1 MKSLCDFRE
10 CPQGTHA
17 PCTATEPRLSLRRD
31 IMNIRDLI
39 GKQRLYFDG
48 GMGTLLQSK
57 GLTAGELPELWNIT
71 HADEVKDIHLSYL
84 NAGSNIITTNT
95 FGANCLKFDNYE
107 EIIAVAI
114 GNAKKAVAEY
124 DRGKEK
130 CFIALDIGPT
140 GKMLEPLGDMKFEEA
155 VEVFRKTAVLG
166 EKYGADLIIVETMN
180 DSYETKAAVLACK
193 ESTSLPVFV
202 SNVFDENRKLMT
214 GADPKAM
221 IAMLEGLGADAI
233 GMNCS
238 LGPKQMLGVA
248 EEYMKY
254 ASVPVLVQPNAGMP
268 RSENGKTVFDITAHE
283 FSDIMREIALMGVS
297 FLGGCCGTTPEY
309 IRMTVEKTKDL
320 PYTVPENKSI
330 TMVSSYT
337 HAVEIGSVPVL
348 IGERINPTGKPKF
361 KQALR
366 EGNIGYILSEGIAQQ
381 EKGVHILDVNVG
393 LPEIDEDEMLTT
405 AVKELQSVLDL
416 PLQLDSV
423 KASSLEKAMRI
434 YNGKPLINSVNGK
447 QESMDTI
454 LPLVKKY
461 GGCVIALTIDESG
474 IPDTAQGRLAIA
486 EKIVRECRKYGIDK
500 KEIIVDPLAM
510 TVSSDDNSGKVT
522 LESVRLIKEK
532 LGVKTSLGVSNI
544 SFGLPRRDE
553 VNSIFMSLAFAMG
566 LDCAI
571 MNPYS
576 VSMMQSYYTYMALS
590 GMDKGCM
597 NYINFASAVKTE
609 KIIADSA
616 VKVSAE
622 YASQLQKAIMK
633 GVKNDAYGFAKEL
646 IKEKVPLDVINTE
659 IVPALDEVGKC
670 FEKKTMYLPQLLMA
684 AEAASRAF
692 DAVKEKMGDS
702 SGKSKGKIIVATV
715 KGDIHDIGKNIVKV
729 LLENYGYD
737 VIDLGKDVEP
747 GAVVACAKENAVKLV
762 GLSALMTTTTEAMA
776 ETVALLRKEL
786 PETKT
791 MVGGAVL
798 TKEYADMIGADY
810 YAKDAMEGVRIAE
823 SIF

>member
-1 MKSLCDFRE
+1 
-10 CPQGTHA
+10 
-17 PCTATEPRLSLRRD
+17 
-31 IMNIRDLI
+31 MNIRDLL

-48 GMGTLLQSK
+48 GMGTLLQAK
-57 GLTAGELPELWNIT
+57 GLKAGELPELWNIT
-71 HADEVKDIHLSYL
+71 HPEIIKDIHLSYL
-84 NAGSNIITTNT
+84 RAGSNIITSNT
-95 FGANCLKFDNYE
+95 FGANCLKFDNLE
-107 EIIAVAI
+107 EIVSSAI
-114 GNAKKAVAEY
+114 VNAKNAIAEFEG
-124 DRGKEK
+124 DKEE
-130 CFIALDIGPT
+130 CFVALDIGPT
-140 GKMLEPLGDMKFEEA
+140 GKMLEPLGDLKFEDA
-155 VEVFRKTAVLG
+155 VEVFRKTAELG
-166 EKYGADLIIVETMN
+166 EKYGADLVIIETMN

-193 ESTSLPVFV
+193 ENTSLPIFV
-202 SNVFDENRKLMT
+202 SNVFDENKKLMT
-214 GADPKAM
+214 GAEPKAM
-221 IAMLEGLGADAI
+221 IAMLEGLGVDVI

-238 LGPKQMLGVA
+238 LGPRQMLEVA
-248 EEYMKY
+248 KEYTQY
-254 ASVPVLVQPNAGMP
+254 ASIPVTVSPNAGMP
-268 RSENGKTVFDITAHE
+268 RNENGKTVFDVSPEE
-283 FSDIMREIALMGVS
+283 FSDVMKEIALMGASV
-297 FLGGCCGTTPEY
+297 LGGCCGTTPEY
-309 IRMTVEKTKDL
+309 IRLTVDKTKDL
-320 PYTVPENKSI
+320 PYIAPGNKNI

-337 HAVEIGSVPVL
+337 HAVEIGKVPVL

-366 EGNIGYILSEGIAQQ
+366 DGDIGYILAEGIAQQ
-381 EKGVHILDVNVG
+381 EKGVQILDVNVG
-393 LPEIDEDEMLTT
+393 LPEINEDEMLTD

-447 QESMDTI
+447 QESMDAI

-474 IPDTAQGRLAIA
+474 IPDTAQGRCAIA
-486 EKIVRECRKYGIDK
+486 EKIIKECEKYGIDK

-522 LESVRLIKEK
+522 LESVKLIKEK

-553 VNSIFMSLAFAMG
+553 VNSIFMSLAFNMG

-576 VSMMQSYYTYMALS
+576 VSMMQSYYTYMALL

-597 NYINFASAVKTE
+597 NYIDFASNIKTE
-609 KIIADSA
+609 NVAVDTA
-616 VKVSAE
+616 VKVNTEFGSK
-622 YASQLQKAIMK
+622 LQKAIIK
-633 GVKNDAYGFAKEL
+633 GVKSEAYSFAKEL
-646 IKEKVPLDVINTE
+646 LKDKEPLDVINEE
-659 IVPALDEVGKC
+659 IVPALDRVGKC

-684 AEAASRAF
+684 AEAASKAF
-692 DAVKEKMGDS
+692 DAVKESMGDS
-702 SGKSKGKIIVATV
+702 KSESKGKIIVATV

-747 GAVVACAKENAVKLV
+747 QTVVSAAREKDVKLV

-786 PETKT
+786 PDTKVV
-791 MVGGAVL
+791 VGGAVL

>member
-1 MKSLCDFRE
+1 MS
-10 CPQGTHA
+10 
-17 PCTATEPRLSLRRD
+17 
-31 IMNIRDLI
+31 IRNLL
-39 GKQRLYFDG
+39 GKERLYFDG
-48 GMGTLLQSK
+48 GMGTLLQAQ
-57 GLTAGELPELWNIT
+57 GLKAGELPELWNIT
-71 HADEVKDIHLSYL
+71 HSDIIKDIHLSYL
-84 NAGSNIITTNT
+84 NAGSNIITSNT
-95 FGANCLKFDNYE
+95 FGANCLKFDNLE
-107 EIIAVAI
+107 EIISSAI
-114 GNAKKAVAEY
+114 DNARNAIAEFSGDK
-124 DRGKEK
+124 DR
-130 CFIALDIGPT
+130 CFVALDMGPL

-155 VEVFRKTAVLG
+155 VEVFRQTAVLG
-166 EKYGADLIIVETMN
+166 EKYGADLVIIETMN

-193 ESTSLPVFV
+193 ENTQLPVIV
-202 SNVFDENRKLMT
+202 SNVFDENKKLMT
-214 GADPKAM
+214 GADPMAM
-221 IAMLEGLGADAI
+221 IAMLEGLGVDAI

-238 LGPKQMLGVA
+238 LGPKQMMEVTKDYIKL
-248 EEYMKY
+248 
-254 ASVPVLVQPNAGMP
+254 ASIPVVVSPNAGMP
-268 RSENGKTVFDITAHE
+268 RTENGKTVFDISADE
-283 FSDIMREIALMGVS
+283 FSDIMKEIALMGASV
-297 FLGGCCGTTPEY
+297 LGGCCGTTPEY
-309 IRMTVEKTKDL
+309 IKRTVEKTKDL
-320 PYTVPENKSI
+320 PYKSPDDKGI

-337 HAVEIGSVPVL
+337 HAIEIGNEPVL

-366 EGNIGYILSEGIAQQ
+366 EKNIGYIINEGIAQQ
-381 EKGVHILDVNVG
+381 EKGVQILDVNVG

-423 KASSLEKAMRI
+423 KASSLEKAMRV
-434 YNGKPLINSVNGK
+434 YNGKPLVNSVNGK
-447 QESMDTI
+447 QESMDAI

-461 GGCVIALTIDESG
+461 GGCVIALTIDENG
-474 IPDTAQGRLAIA
+474 IPDTAEGRCAIA
-486 EKIVRECRKYGIDK
+486 EKIVKECEKYGIDK

-510 TVSSDDNSGKVT
+510 TVSSDDNSGKIT
-522 LESVRLIKEK
+522 LESVKLIKEK

-553 VNSIFMSLAFAMG
+553 VNSIFMSLAFGMG

-576 VSMMQSYYTYMALS
+576 VSMMQSYYTYMALL

-597 NYINFASAVKTE
+597 NYIDFASNVKTE
-609 KIIADSA
+609 SVTVDSA
-616 VKVSAE
+616 VKSNAE
-622 YASQLQKAIMK
+622 FASQLQRAIIK
-633 GVKNDAYGFAKEL
+633 GVKNDAYSFAKEL
-646 IKEKVPLDVINTE
+646 LKDKAPLDVINSE

-684 AEAASRAF
+684 AEAASKAF
-692 DAVKEKMGDS
+692 EAVKEAMGGSKDD
-702 SGKSKGKIIVATV
+702 SKGKIIVATV

-729 LLENYGYD
+729 LLENYGYE

-747 GAVVACAKENAVKLV
+747 ENIVSAAKEQNVKLI

-776 ETVALLRKEL
+776 ETVALLKKEC
-786 PETKT
+786 PDTKT

-798 TKEYADMIGADY
+798 TQEYADMIGADY

>member
-1 MKSLCDFRE
+1 MS
-10 CPQGTHA
+10 
-17 PCTATEPRLSLRRD
+17 
-31 IMNIRDLI
+31 IRNLL

-48 GMGTLLQSK
+48 GMGTLLQAE
-57 GLTAGELPELWNIT
+57 GLKPGEKPEMWNLT
-71 HADEVKDIHLSYL
+71 HADIIKDIHLSYL
-84 NAGSNIITTNT
+84 KAGSNIITTNT
-95 FGANCLKFDNYE
+95 FGANCLKFHNLE
-107 EIIAVAI
+107 EIISAAVT
-114 GNAKKAVAEY
+114 NAKNAIEDFDGDK
-124 DRGKEK
+124 DK
-130 CFIALDIGPT
+130 CFIAFDMGPL

-155 VEVFRKTAVLG
+155 VDVFRQSAVLG
-166 EKYGADLIIVETMN
+166 EKYGADLVIIETMN

-193 ESTSLPVFV
+193 ENTNLPVFV
-202 SNVFDENRKLMT
+202 SNVFDENKKLMT

-221 IAMLEGLGADAI
+221 IALLESLGVDAI

-238 LGPKQMLGVA
+238 LGPKQMLEVA
-248 EEYMKY
+248 KDYAQY
-254 ASVPVLVQPNAGMP
+254 ASIPVCVSPNAGMP
-268 RSENGKTVFDITAHE
+268 RTENGKTVFDVTVEE
-283 FSDIMREIALMGVS
+283 FSDIMRDIALMGVS
-297 FLGGCCGTTPEY
+297 VLGGCCGTTPEY
-309 IRMTVEKTKDL
+309 IRKTVEKTADL
-320 PYTVPENKSI
+320 PYTAPVNKNI
-330 TMVSSYT
+330 TLVSSYT
-337 HAVEIGSVPVL
+337 HAVEIGKVPTL

-366 EGNIGYILSEGIAQQ
+366 DNNIGYILNEGIAQQ
-381 EKGVHILDVNVG
+381 EKGVQILDVNVG

-423 KASSLEKAMRI
+423 KASSLEKAMRA
-434 YNGKPLINSVNGK
+434 YNGKPLVNSVNGK
-447 QESMDTI
+447 QESMDAI

-461 GGCVIALTIDESG
+461 GGCVIALTIDENG
-474 IPDTAQGRLAIA
+474 IPDTAEGRCAIA
-486 EKIVRECRKYGIDK
+486 EKIVRECEKYGIDK

-510 TVSSDDNSGKVT
+510 TVSSDDNSGKIT
-522 LESVRLIKEK
+522 LESVKLIKEK

-553 VNSIFMSLAFAMG
+553 VNSIFMSLAFGMG

-576 VSMMQSYYTYMALS
+576 VAMMQSYYSYMALL
-590 GMDKGCM
+590 GMDEGCM
-597 NYINFASAVKTE
+597 KYIDFASNIKTDTTVQYTAE
-609 KIIADSA
+609 KASA
-616 VKVSAE
+616 QYE
-622 YASQLQKAIMK
+622 SQLQRAIIK
-633 GVKNDAYGFAKEL
+633 GVKNEAYSYAKDALKDKSA
-646 IKEKVPLDVINTE
+646 LDVINSE

-684 AEAASRAF
+684 AEAASKAF
-692 DAVKEKMGDS
+692 DAVKESMGDS
-702 SGKSKGKIIVATV
+702 QSESKGKIIVATV

-747 GAVVACAKENAVKLV
+747 EKVVATAKAQCVKLV

-776 ETVALLRKEL
+776 ETVELLKKEL
-786 PETKT
+786 SDVKV

-798 TKEYADMIGADY
+798 TQEYADMIGADY

-823 SIF
+823 SIFNI

>member
-1 MKSLCDFRE
+1 MS
-10 CPQGTHA
+10 
-17 PCTATEPRLSLRRD
+17 
-31 IMNIRDLI
+31 IRNLL
-39 GKQRLYFDG
+39 GKERLYFDG
-48 GMGTLLQSK
+48 GMGTLLQAK
-57 GLTAGELPELWNIT
+57 GLKAGELPELWNIT
-71 HADEVKDIHLSYL
+71 HSDIIKDIHLSYL
-84 NAGSNIITTNT
+84 NAGSNIITSNT
-95 FGANCLKFDNYE
+95 FGANCLKFDNLE
-107 EIIAVAI
+107 EIISSAI
-114 GNAKKAVAEY
+114 ANARNAIAEFGG
-124 DRGKEK
+124 DKGR
-130 CFIALDIGPT
+130 CFVALDMGPL

-155 VEVFRKTAVLG
+155 VEVFRQTAVLG
-166 EKYGADLIIVETMN
+166 EKYGADLVIIETMN

-193 ESTSLPVFV
+193 ENTQLPVIV
-202 SNVFDENRKLMT
+202 SNVFDENKKLMT
-214 GADPKAM
+214 GADSMAM
-221 IAMLEGLGADAI
+221 IAMLEGLGVDAI

-238 LGPKQMLGVA
+238 LGPKQMMEVA
-248 EEYMKY
+248 KDYIKL
-254 ASVPVLVQPNAGMP
+254 ASIPVVVSPNAGMP
-268 RSENGKTVFDITAHE
+268 RTENGKTVFDISADE
-283 FSDIMREIALMGVS
+283 FSDIMKEIAIMGASV
-297 FLGGCCGTTPEY
+297 LGGCCGTTPEY
-309 IRMTVEKTKDL
+309 IKRTVEKTKDL
-320 PYTVPENKSI
+320 PYKSPEDKGI

-337 HAVEIGSVPVL
+337 HAVEIGRVPTL

-366 EGNIGYILSEGIAQQ
+366 EKNIGYIINEGIAQQ
-381 EKGVHILDVNVG
+381 EKGVQILDVNVG

-423 KASSLEKAMRI
+423 KASSLEKAMRV
-434 YNGKPLINSVNGK
+434 YNGKPLVNSVNGK
-447 QESMDTI
+447 QESMDAI

-461 GGCVIALTIDESG
+461 GGCVIALTIDENG
-474 IPDTAQGRLAIA
+474 IPDTAEGRCAIA
-486 EKIVRECRKYGIDK
+486 EKIVKECEKYGIDK

-510 TVSSDDNSGKVT
+510 TVSSDDNSGKIT
-522 LESVRLIKEK
+522 LESVKLIKEK

-553 VNSIFMSLAFAMG
+553 VNSIFMSLAFGMG

-576 VSMMQSYYTYMALS
+576 VSMMQSYYTYMALL

-597 NYINFASAVKTE
+597 NYIDFASNVKTE
-609 KIIADSA
+609 SVTVDSA
-616 VKVSAE
+616 VKANAE
-622 YASQLQKAIMK
+622 FASQLQRAIIK
-633 GVKNDAYGFAKEL
+633 GVKNEAYTFAKEL
-646 IKEKVPLDVINTE
+646 LKDKAPLDVINSE

-684 AEAASRAF
+684 AEAASKAF
-692 DAVKEKMGDS
+692 EAVKEAMGDS
-702 SGKSKGKIIVATV
+702 KGDSKGKIIVATV

-747 GAVVACAKENAVKLV
+747 ERVVSAAKEHNVKLV

-776 ETVALLRKEL
+776 ETVALLKKEC
-786 PETKT
+786 PDTKT

-798 TKEYADMIGADY
+798 TQEYADMIGADY
-810 YAKDAMEGVRIAE
+810 YSKDAMEGVRIAE

>member
-1 MKSLCDFRE
+1 MS
-10 CPQGTHA
+10 
-17 PCTATEPRLSLRRD
+17 
-31 IMNIRDLI
+31 IRNLL

-48 GMGTLLQSK
+48 GMGTLLQAE
-57 GLTAGELPELWNIT
+57 GLKPGEKPEMWNLT
-71 HADEVKDIHLSYL
+71 HADIIKDIHLSYL
-84 NAGSNIITTNT
+84 KAGSNIITTNT
-95 FGANCLKFDNYE
+95 FGANCLKFDNLE
-107 EIIAVAI
+107 EIISAAVT
-114 GNAKKAVAEY
+114 NAKNAIADFDGDK
-124 DRGKEK
+124 DK
-130 CFIALDIGPT
+130 CFVAFDMGPL
-140 GKMLEPLGDMKFEEA
+140 GKMLEPLGDMKFEVA
-155 VEVFRKTAVLG
+155 VEVFRQSAVLG
-166 EKYGADLIIVETMN
+166 EKYGADLVIIETMN

-193 ESTSLPVFV
+193 ENTNLPIFV
-202 SNVFDENRKLMT
+202 SNVFDENKKLMT

-221 IAMLEGLGADAI
+221 IALLEGLGVDAI

-238 LGPKQMLGVA
+238 LGPKQMLEVA
-248 EEYMKY
+248 KDYAQY
-254 ASVPVLVQPNAGMP
+254 ASIPVCVSPNAGMP
-268 RSENGKTVFDITAHE
+268 RTENGKTVFDVTVEE
-283 FSDIMREIALMGVS
+283 FSDIMRDIALIGVS
-297 FLGGCCGTTPEY
+297 VLGGCCGTTPEY
-309 IRMTVEKTKDL
+309 IRKTVEKTADL
-320 PYTVPENKSI
+320 PYTAPVNKNI

-337 HAVEIGSVPVL
+337 HAVEIGRVPTL

-366 EGNIGYILSEGIAQQ
+366 EHNIGYILNEGIAQQ
-381 EKGVHILDVNVG
+381 EKGVQILDVNVG

-423 KASSLEKAMRI
+423 KATSLEKAMRA
-434 YNGKPLINSVNGK
+434 YNGKPLVNSVNGK
-447 QESMDTI
+447 QESMDAI

-461 GGCVIALTIDESG
+461 GGCVIALTIDENG
-474 IPDTAQGRLAIA
+474 IPDTAEGRCAIA
-486 EKIVRECRKYGIDK
+486 EKIVRECEKYGIDK

-510 TVSSDDNSGKVT
+510 TVSSDDNSGKIT
-522 LESVRLIKEK
+522 LESVKLIKEK

-553 VNSIFMSLAFAMG
+553 VNSIFMSLAFSMG

-576 VSMMQSYYTYMALS
+576 VAMMQSYYSYMALL
-590 GMDKGCM
+590 GMDEGCM
-597 NYINFASAVKTE
+597 KYIDFASDIKTDVAVQYTGKKASVQYE
-609 KIIADSA
+609 
-616 VKVSAE
+616 
-622 YASQLQKAIMK
+622 SQLQRAIIK
-633 GVKNDAYGFAKEL
+633 GVKNETYIYAKDALKDKSA
-646 IKEKVPLDVINTE
+646 LDVINSE

-684 AEAASRAF
+684 AEAASKAF
-692 DAVKEKMGDS
+692 DAVKESMGDS
-702 SGKSKGKIIVATV
+702 QSESKGKIIVATV

-747 GAVVACAKENAVKLV
+747 KKVVSTAKEQCVKLV

-776 ETVALLRKEL
+776 DTVAMLKKEISDV
-786 PETKT
+786 KV

-798 TKEYADMIGADY
+798 TQEYADMIGADY

-823 SIF
+823 SIFNI